1 MAKGVVSSR
10 PADAISGGLLNDAD
24 VEIIG
29 GEWCHYDYG
38 GKSDARFCAAIT
50 MAVLVDGNPADEHLQ
65 YYGAGKAADW
75 IPDPADGNKTPL
87 KTGNATALNNSSNWI
102 AFVDSLITAGVPES
116 KFMDSDLSEL
126 IGLRIHVIRKATNR
140 QGMKPLQ
147 GGSDREQTV
156 LICDHLVK
164 PVTRGTVNKPG
175 TRTAAA
181 QAQATATTQSQ
192 APAQSA
198 PATDIGDPTETVS
211 GILGELLAG
220 APDRTLATI
229 ALQAK
234 AATKINSLVKEPS
247 ARQAYTQA
255 LKAILNSDDLLAN
268 IGAMADRA
276 ANKISLAGE

>member
-10 PADAISGGLLNDAD
+10 PVDTVAGGLLNDAD
-24 VEIIG
+24 VEIINAQ
-29 GEWCHYDYG
+29 WCHYDYE
-38 GKSDARFCAAIT
+38 GKSSVVRFCAAIT
-50 MAVLVDGNPADEHLQ
+50 MAVLIDGNPADEHLT
-65 YYGAGKAADW
+65 YYGAGKGSDW
-75 IPDPADGNKTPL
+75 IPDEADGGRTPL
-87 KTGNATALNNSSNWI
+87 KTGNATAFNSGSNWI
-102 AFVDSLITAGVPES
+102 MFVDSAIKAGVPEN
-116 KFMDSDLSEL
+116 KFADSDLGEL
-126 IGLRIHVIRKATNR
+126 VGLRCHVVRRPTNR
-140 QGMKPLQ
+140 TGMKQ
-147 GGSDREQTV
+147 QSEEREQTV
-156 LICDHLVK
+156 LLVDHLVK
-164 PVTRGTVNKPG
+164 PVVRGTVNKPG
-175 TRTAAA
+175 TRTAAQTIA
-181 QAQATATTQSQ
+181 SAPATA
-192 APAQSA
+192 PASA

-211 GILGELLAG
+211 GILGELLGA

>member
-65 YYGAGKAADW
+65 YYGAGKATDW

-156 LICDHLVK
+156 LLCDHLVK
-164 PVTRGTVNKPG
+164 PVTRGTVAKPG
-175 TRTAAA
+175 TATRTAP
-181 QAQATATTQSQ
+181 AQATAA
-192 APAQSA
+192 APATAPASS

-211 GILGELLAG
+211 GILGELLGA

-234 AATKINSLVKEPS
+234 AATKINSLVKDPS